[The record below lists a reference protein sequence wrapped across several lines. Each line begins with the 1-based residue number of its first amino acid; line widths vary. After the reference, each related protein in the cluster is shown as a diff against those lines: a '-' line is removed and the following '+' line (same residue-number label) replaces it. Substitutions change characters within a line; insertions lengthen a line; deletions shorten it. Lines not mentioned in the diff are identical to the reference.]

1 LLQNRGHLFRLY
13 SCFLRI
19 LLRESEAG
27 LLFVADKNGN
37 PTAVPPGNKMSKR
50 SIAIISLL
58 ALLSCLP
65 VFASA
70 FGTIKAI
77 VHDPQH
83 RPVQG
88 AQVEVKS
95 RTSDFK
101 TSGTTNEEGMALLS
115 NVPIGAYDVTII
127 SHGFNGAQQ
136 FVTVSSG
143 NVQEMHFALALAQHQ
158 ETVEVSGA
166 PEMVNPSSAV
176 PQTLVSRGDIAQTP
190 GADRTN
196 SMAMIT
202 DYVPGA
208 AVVHDQLHVRG
219 GHQVTWEIDGVPVPN
234 TNIATNVG
242 PQFDPKDVDYM
253 EVQRGSFS
261 AEAGDRTYGVFNVVP
276 RTGFERSR
284 QGELVASYG
293 SFNSTDDQL
302 SFGDHNDRSAYYVSL
317 NGNRTDHGLETP
329 TPANLHNQADGGG
342 AFTSLILNATPTDQL
357 RFVGSARTDFFQV
370 PNDADLQAAGVRDRD
385 REQDIFGNLSWIH
398 TFGPGVLLTVAPSYH
413 FNRAAFEG
421 LGGADQRLVTT
432 DNRASSYLGGET
444 SLSVIMGRHNASV
457 GFYGFAQH
465 DNTLFGLTGTNDDG
479 DLVDAH
485 PPREKVSGNLEA
497 VWIQDQYKAA
507 SWLSLSAG
515 VRLTQFSGLVTE
527 TVGSP
532 RLGAAIQIPHLGWI
546 LRAAY
551 SRYYQAPP
559 LDTISSDILGVSPDQ
574 GFLPLRGERDEQ
586 HDIGLTIPMRG
597 WTFDFDNF
605 RTGAHNFFDHD
616 ALGNSNLFIPLTIQS
631 VRIVGY
637 EATVRS
643 PKLFKK
649 IDLHLAYSHQ
659 SVEGSGGVTGGLT
672 DFAAPDAGFFFL
684 DHDQRHTLSTGFTAV
699 LPLRNWLS
707 GNVSAGSGFL
717 DGDGPGHL
725 PAYANLDLAVGHS
738 FGENWSAK
746 LTATNLTDNR
756 YFIDRSNTF
765 GGSHVS
771 DPRMVSVQLRYKFHY

>member
-1 LLQNRGHLFRLY
+1 ML
-13 SCFLRI
+13 
-19 LLRESEAG
+19 
-27 LLFVADKNGN
+27 
-37 PTAVPPGNKMSKR
+37 KR
-50 SIAIISLL
+50 SIAIIILL
-58 ALLSCLP
+58 ALLAALP
-65 VFASA
+65 AFASV
-70 FGTIKAI
+70 FGTVKAI

-83 RPVQG
+83 RPVKG
-88 AQVEVKS
+88 AQVEVQS
-95 RTSDFK
+95 RTSAFK
-101 TSGTTNEEGMALLS
+101 MAGATNDDGIATLQ
-115 NVPIGAYDVTII
+115 NVPVGEYDVTIQ
-127 SHGFNGAQQ
+127 SPGFAAVQQ
-136 FVTVSSG
+136 SVTVTSS
-143 NVQEMHFALALAQHQ
+143 NVQEMHFALAVAQHQ
-158 ETVEVSGA
+158 ETVDVSGA
-166 PEMVNPSSAV
+166 PETVNPSSPV
-176 PQTLVSRGDIAQTP
+176 PQVLISRSDIAQTP
-190 GADRTN
+190 GADRAN

-208 AVVHDQLHVRG
+208 AMVHDQLHVRG
-219 GHQVTWEIDGVPVPN
+219 GHQVTWEIDGIPVPN

-242 PQFDPKDVDYM
+242 PQFDPKDIDYM

-261 AEAGDRTYGVFNVVP
+261 AESGDRTYGVFNVVT
-276 RTGFERSR
+276 RSGFERSR

-293 SFNSTDDQL
+293 NFNSTDDQL

-317 NGNRTDHGLETP
+317 SGNRSDHGLETP
-329 TPANLHNQADGGG
+329 TTDNLHNQSSGGG
-342 AFTSLILNATPTDQL
+342 AFTSLILNASPTDQV

-370 PNDADLQAAGVRDRD
+370 PNDVDLQAAGVRDRE

-421 LGGADQRLVTT
+421 LGATDQRLVTT
-432 DNRASSYLGGET
+432 DNRASSYFGGQA
-444 SLSVIMGRHNASV
+444 SVNVVKGRHNASV

-465 DNTLFGLTGTNDDG
+465 DNTLFGLTGTNDAG
-479 DLVDAH
+479 DPVDAQ
-485 PPREKVSGNLEA
+485 PPRQKVSGELDA
-497 VWIQDQYKAA
+497 FWVQDQYKAA
-507 SWLSLSAG
+507 SWLSLTAG
-515 VRLTQFSGLVTE
+515 VRFTRFSGLVTE
-527 TVGSP
+527 TASSP
-532 RLGAAIQIPHLGWI
+532 RLGVAIQIPRLHWV

-559 LDTISSDILGVSPDQ
+559 LDTISPDVLSVSPDQ

-586 HDIGLTIPMRG
+586 RDFGLTIPVRG
-597 WTFDFDNF
+597 WVLEFDQF
-605 RTGAHNFFDHD
+605 RTAAHNFFDHD
-616 ALGNSNLFIPLTIQS
+616 ALGNSNLFIPLTIES

-659 SVEGSGGVTGGLT
+659 TIEGSGGVTGGLT
-672 DFAAPDAGFFFL
+672 DFAPPAEGFFFL

-699 LPLRNWLS
+699 LPYKSWLS

-725 PAYANLDLAVGHS
+725 PAYATVDLSVGHS

-746 LTATNLTDNR
+746 LTATNLADNR
-756 YFIDRSNTF
+756 YFIDHSNSF

-771 DPRMVSVQLRYKFHY
+771 DPRMVAVQVRYRFHY